1 MKHMSLLWLAALML
15 ATASARAQAPATERP
30 WQWGAVLDATS
41 TSHALELG
49 QRSRGLQLGHS
60 DLSASGPLG
69 RHLQAQITAVVAT
82 DEGKL
87 EQAVEEAWVQT
98 RTLPAGLSVR
108 AGRFAAQVGYQNE
121 LHNHALDF
129 TERPLQY
136 RAFLGGHWYDDGV
149 RVNLT
154 LPTSIYWTVGAEAFR
169 GRQLV
174 PEAAE
179 PTRGTGA
186 YTVSTKLGGDMDRSN
201 SWQLGLAY
209 LHSRR
214 IAATHEEDESHDHG
228 HGHGA
233 RFGGKHLWLADATWK
248 WAPQGNNRN
257 QQVRVT
263 LEAAR
268 VSAINEYAT
277 SGQRHD
283 ALSLAA
289 IWRFR
294 PNWEVG
300 ARTDRLR
307 VSMPHDDHFDDGR
320 LREQSL
326 MLAWK
331 PSHMQTLRL
340 QLARQGAAVGF
351 DAPAKRS
358 ASLQYTLAFGAHGA
372 HGY

>member
-1 MKHMSLLWLAALML
+1 MKNTSLLPLAALVL
-15 ATASARAQAPATERP
+15 AAASAHAQAPAHGNA
-30 WQWGAVLDATS
+30 WQFGAVLDAAS
-41 TSHALELG
+41 TSRALELG
-49 QRSRGLQLGHS
+49 QRSQGLQLGHS

-69 RHLQAQITAVVAT
+69 RHLQARLTAVVAT
-82 DEGKL
+82 DDGRL
-87 EQAVEEAWVQT
+87 EHAFEEAWVQT

-108 AGRFAAQVGYQNE
+108 AGRFASQIGYLNE
-121 LHNHALDF
+121 PHSHALDF

-136 RAFLGGHWYDDGV
+136 RAFLGGHWYDDGL

-154 LPTSIYWTVGAEAFR
+154 LPTSVYWTVGAEAFR
-169 GRQLV
+169 GRKLV

-186 YTVSTKLGGDMDRSN
+186 YTVSTKLGGDMNRAN

-214 IAATHEEDESHDHG
+214 IAAVEEDESHGHG

-248 WAPQGNNRN
+248 WAPQGNNRG

-263 LEAAR
+263 MEAAR
-268 VSAINEYAT
+268 VTAINEYAT
-277 SGQRHD
+277 SGQKHD

-289 IWRFR
+289 IWRFK
-294 PNWEVG
+294 PNWEAGV
-300 ARTDRLR
+300 RTDRLR

-320 LREQSL
+320 LKEQTL

-340 QLARQGAAVGF
+340 QLARQGGAVGF

-358 ASLQYTLAFGAHGA
+358 VSLQYTLAFGAHGA
-372 HGY
+372 HSY